1 MGIGQRINAKMTPKP
16 TNLPPVDQMTPAQII
31 AEAARIL
38 RNAGGPEYDAGY
50 SWGLAERLEGLGK

>member
-1 MGIGQRINAKMTPKP
+1 MTPKP

-50 SWGLAERLEGLGK
+50 SWGLAERLEGLEK